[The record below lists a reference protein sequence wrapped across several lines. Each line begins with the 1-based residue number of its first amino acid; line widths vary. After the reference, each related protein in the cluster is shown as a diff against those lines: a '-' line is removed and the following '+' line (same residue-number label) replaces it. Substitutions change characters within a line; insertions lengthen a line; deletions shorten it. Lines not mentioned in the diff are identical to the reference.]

1 MLSSTL
7 KQFRHCSRSFS
18 RLCAIQARARQAP
31 GAAVSSKVTQGS
43 EGRRFSTGKPQLTCF
58 KSVQVDLSF
67 DLGICRIFLTCIR
80 PRTGKD
86 DMKHLEMLM

>member
-1 MLSSTL
+1 M
-7 KQFRHCSRSFS
+7 KSFYF
-18 RLCAIQARARQAP
+18 QQAP

-43 EGRRFSTGKPQLTCF
+43 EGRRFSTGKPQLTCY
-58 KSVQVDLSF
+58 KSVQVDFSF

>member
-1 MLSSTL
+1 M
-7 KQFRHCSRSFS
+7 KSFYF
-18 RLCAIQARARQAP
+18 QQAP

-80 PRTGKD
+80 PWTGKG